1 MFPPQSSLA
10 ELQEMTRCLRHYCSV
25 FSSMEEHLCEEQAE
39 SYQLL
44 SEQDRWVGGLRSAL
58 QTVRIKQYLKNI
70 QYQGSQ
76 HDRRKC
82 VKMKSRVKVCLM
94 ENITA
99 VAANKR
105 EVCCF
110 VGHLASEEMSQSFP
124 LCRLSKARSHD
135 EIHIKTA
142 ICSYIS
148 MNVCLQLLFLS

>member
-25 FSSMEEHLCEEQAE
+25 FSSMEEQLCEEQAE

-58 QTVRIKQYLKNI
+58 HCCTSTIRIKQYLKNI

-82 VKMKSRVKVCLM
+82 VYMKSRVRVCLM

-99 VAANKR
+99 VAANRR

-110 VGHLASEEMSQSFP
+110 VLASSN
-124 LCRLSKARSHD
+124 L
-135 EIHIKTA
+135 
-142 ICSYIS
+142 
-148 MNVCLQLLFLS
+148 